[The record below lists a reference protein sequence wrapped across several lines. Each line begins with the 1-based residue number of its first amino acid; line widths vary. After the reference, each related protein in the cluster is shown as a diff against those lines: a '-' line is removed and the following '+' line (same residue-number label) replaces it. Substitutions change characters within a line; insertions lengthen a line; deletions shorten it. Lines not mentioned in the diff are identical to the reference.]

1 MILGS
6 DGQPIE
12 RKDCTVEVNRISVQG
27 KAFSQSYIDWNL
39 PLHMK
44 RMIQILKEKD
54 GQQMHYQ
61 EFLAEYKRRYPNE

>member
-12 RKDCTVEVNRISVQG
+12 RKDCTVEVNTINVHG
-27 KAFSQSYIDWNL
+27 KQFSQSYVDWNL

-44 RMIQILKEKD
+44 RMIQILKEK
-54 GQQMHYQ
+54 GGQMHFFDLMK
-61 EFLAEYKRRYPNE
+61 ELKRRYGDG

>member
-12 RKDCTVEVNRISVQG
+12 RKDCTVEVNILSING

-39 PLHMK
+39 PLFQK
-44 RMIQILKEKD
+44 RMIQIIRES
-54 GQQMHYQ
+54 GGQMHYS
-61 EFLAEYKRRYPNE
+61 EFLKEYRRRYGNG

>member
-12 RKDCTVEVNRISVQG
+12 RKDCTVEVNSINVQG

-39 PLHMK
+39 PLYMK

-54 GQQMHYQ
+54 GQQMHYS
-61 EFLAEYKRRYPNE
+61 EFLKEYKRRYGE

>member
-12 RKDCTVEVNRISVQG
+12 RKDCTVEVNRINVQG

-39 PLHMK
+39 PLYMK
-44 RMIQILKEKD
+44 RMIQILKD
-54 GQQMHYQ
+54 HNNQIHYS
-61 EFLAEYKRRYPNE
+61 EFLKEYKRRYGDG

>member
-6 DGQPIE
+6 DGKPIE
-12 RKDCTVEVNRISVQG
+12 RKDCTVEVNSINVSG

-39 PLHMK
+39 PLYMK

-61 EFLAEYKRRYPNE
+61 DFLIEYKRRYPNE

>member
-12 RKDCTVEVNRISVQG
+12 RKDCTVEVNSINVQG

-39 PLHMK
+39 PLYMK
-44 RMIQILKEKD
+44 RMIQILKDNK
-54 GQQMHYQ
+54 GQMHYQ
-61 EFLAEYKRRYPNE
+61 NFMEEYKRRYGDG